1 MKKFSVSLI
10 LALIAL
16 ITFNRCE
23 TVKPYQ
29 RVYVNDAEMRM
40 GQAGARASEEN
51 VHANREGAIG
61 GDSRKTSGGC
71 GCN

>member
-1 MKKFSVSLI
+1 MKKFSVSSL

-16 ITFNRCE
+16 IALTQCE

-29 RVYVNDAEMRM
+29 RVYLNDTEMRM
-40 GQAGARASEEN
+40 GQAGARAFEEN
-51 VHANREGAIG
+51 VHANREGAVG
-61 GDSRKTSGGC
+61 GDSRKVSGGC